1 MCEDLGSRLLQR
13 VIRLRTSDLRVGKQ
27 EWACRRVA
35 GEVQLWCECKYSE
48 DTNACVF
55 IDRKKSGMLPG
66 CAAYY
71 RVLLRGIGLWHYE
84 LEHLL

>member
-48 DTNACVF
+48 DTNACMF
-55 IDRKKSGMLPG
+55 NDRGKSRQSTAEFSCKG
-66 CAAYY
+66 
-71 RVLLRGIGLWHYE
+71 
-84 LEHLL
+84 